1 MSNWTNPNEQGIVQ
15 LAKVGSLSG
24 AGSVLVPAGG
34 QYSPVTLVNVSQFAS
49 YDINLSVVASSPG
62 SVGAA
67 LAVPVV
73 IQWFDDTVSNIPV
86 FEEDW
91 WIWCGRANTAFTN
104 TLAGCGPM
112 HGQYMTV
119 TIQNNF
125 ASFGVTVQYLNLFG
139 SNRILSYS
147 DWRQNMLLVQPQSSG
162 VTLQQSV
169 IGDSFDNLLA
179 SINNA
184 NLGASALVFVPL
196 GLYSGPVYY
205 RYQSSAVPLHN
216 VVIASVQ
223 GETGGSLVAGTGNTG
238 VLVNLPA
245 DTLEHEGTFFAPR
258 SALAFIYQA
267 NAAGASLS
275 FQAVAQ
281 QAA

>member
-1 MSNWTNPNEQGIVQ
+1 MSSWTNPNTVGIVS
-15 LAKVGSLSG
+15 LATVGSLSG
-24 AGSVLVPAGG
+24 AGSVLIPAAN

-49 YDINLSVVASSPG
+49 YDINLSIVASSPG

-67 LAVPVV
+67 LAIPVV
-73 IQWFDDTVSNIPV
+73 IQWFDDLVSGIPV

-91 WIWCGRANTAFTN
+91 WVWTGRANSAFTN

-119 TIQNNF
+119 TLQNNF

-139 SNRILSYS
+139 SNRPLSYS
-147 DWRQNMLLVQPQSSG
+147 DWRQNMTLVQPQSNG
-162 VTLQQSV
+162 ITLVQSPV
-169 IGDSFDNLLA
+169 GSSFDNLLA
-179 SINNA
+179 SVNNA
-184 NLGASALVFVPL
+184 NISASSLIFVPL
-196 GLYSGPVYY
+196 GLYSGPVYF
-205 RYQSSAVPLHN
+205 RYQSSAAPLHN
-216 VVIASVQ
+216 VVICSVE

-238 VLVNLPA
+238 VLVNIAA
-245 DTLEHEGTFFAPR
+245 DTAEHEGTFFAPR

-267 NAAGASLS
+267 PAAGATVS